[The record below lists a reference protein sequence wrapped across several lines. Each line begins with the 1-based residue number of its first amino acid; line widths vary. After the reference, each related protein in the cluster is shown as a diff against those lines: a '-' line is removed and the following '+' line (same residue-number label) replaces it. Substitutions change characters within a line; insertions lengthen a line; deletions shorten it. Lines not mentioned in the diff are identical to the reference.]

1 MRQMSWNNIAKRK
14 TVKNIYSILG
24 DDEFTYFSYKRKN
37 ELIRH
42 AKEIYN
48 FYNKFTIYK
57 KKHQQKRYY
66 IIVDGYMKKI
76 LMLRDDR
83 GLIEEVP
90 RIVHKQLFSLIH
102 DIFGL
107 RRPYDIVCL
116 KDRFYVLP
124 SIDADER
131 IDMLEKAEQYPNL
144 FLSDKWIDITVWGM
158 KFPNQPV
165 YYAENNTQVIGVI
178 VPYSTYPGVILN
190 VINFFYDEL

>member
-1 MRQMSWNNIAKRK
+1 MSWNNIVNNGRK
-14 TVKNIYSILG
+14 TVKNIYSILD

-37 ELIRH
+37 ELTRH

-48 FYNKFTIYK
+48 FCDKFTIYE

-66 IIVDGYMKKI
+66 TIIDSYMKKI

-102 DIFGL
+102 DIFRL

-131 IDMLEKAEQYPNL
+131 KDMLEKAEEYPNL
-144 FLSDKWIDITVWGM
+144 FLSDKWFDITVWGM

-190 VINFFYDEL
+190 VINFFYEEL